1 MFDNMQEPID
11 VCTINW
17 REDEASMEGT
27 QALRYLVQSL
37 HDAQTNP
44 SLKPMVQ
51 ALMHSNNILPLKSQV
66 DAPDKVDEPS
76 CKGGRSPRDSEKEE
90 HLYEVA
96 P

>member
-1 MFDNMQEPID
+1 MSNNMQEPID

-44 SLKPMVQ
+44 SLQPMVQ
-51 ALMHSNNILPLKSQV
+51 ALMCSNNLVPPNNKV
-66 DAPDKVDEPS
+66 DAPNQAVEPS
-76 CKGGRSPRDSEKEE
+76 HKGERSPRDIDKEE
-90 HLYEVA
+90 HSFEVA
-96 P
+96 S

>member
-1 MFDNMQEPID
+1 MSDNMQEPTN

-44 SLKPMVQ
+44 SLQPMVQ
-51 ALMHSNNILPLKSQV
+51 ALMHSNNLIPPNQV
-66 DAPDKVDEPS
+66 DAPNQVVDPS
-76 CKGGRSPRDSEKEE
+76 CKGGRRPRDTNKEE
-90 HLYEVA
+90 HLSEVA